1 MKPTTKSGPSED
13 RYLVPSVEQ
22 ASRILFCLAGA
33 KASHLSLIEICGHVG
48 IHKSKAFSV
57 LRTLQKFGLVQRN
70 SGRRGYSLGPGLITL
85 SRRFLDD
92 LSAPKLA
99 GPILEAL
106 AARTDS
112 MAALGLISE
121 KDVFVVAK
129 HERDIGVTLRI
140 GHRFPLTYGSHGKAI
155 AAFMPEEERESLLK
169 EKTLYFHGKPS
180 NLDRERLKKELE
192 QCRLNG
198 FAVDLGEVR
207 PGLNTIAAP
216 VMGPNG
222 SPIGYIVVLG
232 FFVPEAAQRF
242 GPLVAEAGKVLS
254 EQLGAQID
262 AG

>member
-1 MKPTTKSGPSED
+1 MTINRIPSED
-13 RYLVPSVEQ
+13 RYLVPAVEQ

-33 KASHLSLIEICGHVG
+33 RSSHLSLTEICGHVG
-48 IHKSKAFSV
+48 VHKSKAYSV
-57 LRTLQKFGLVQRN
+57 LRTLQKFGLVQAK
-70 SGRRGYSLGPGLITL
+70 SGRSGYSLGPGLITL
-85 SRRFLDD
+85 SRKFLDD

-99 GPILEAL
+99 GPVLEKL
-106 AARTDS
+106 ASRTDS

-155 AAFMPEEERESLLK
+155 AAFMPEEERESLLR
-169 EKTLYFHGKPS
+169 EKTLYFHGKPA

-192 QCRLNG
+192 QCRRDG

-232 FFVPEAAQRF
+232 FFAPEAAQRF
-242 GPLVAEAGKVLS
+242 GRLVAEAGKVLS
-254 EQLGAQID
+254 EQMGAQID